1 MKNTLSLKKHL
12 LCDLLVHIM
21 RELLKFVNC
30 NLGTQPENELW
41 FFFKVQQELM
51 SSREFPQTK
60 SESLEISVNRTNYKN
75 TQRER
80 TTQQGPNE
88 LKTQWRKERTYFSHW
103 LGWFILGLAGLLK
116 STTHSSIPFIY
127 CVVKKVT
134 VRCLPSES
142 PFSCV

>member
-30 NLGTQPENELW
+30 IWALNLRMNSGSSLKYNKNWCQAEN
-41 FFFKVQQELM
+41 
-51 SSREFPQTK
+51 FPRPK

-80 TTQQGPNE
+80 TTQQGAKWIKDNE
-88 LKTQWRKERTYFSHW
+88 GKKELT
-103 LGWFILGLAGLLK
+103 LA
-116 STTHSSIPFIY
+116 ID
-127 CVVKKVT
+127 
-134 VRCLPSES
+134 
-142 PFSCV
+142 